1 MPPRTLTA
9 VARRLIAP
17 VAILGSAL
25 VIAGCSPTAPTPTA
39 TIPPTPTPTPAYGLP
54 PLSLPADEAA
64 HGFQT
69 EWWYFNVH
77 LASPD
82 GSAFTLH
89 DVVFQI
95 QEPASGRTLY
105 TRQVGLGDVRNETHA
120 TSERVLT
127 SESPLAGADDGF
139 EFPVGGGLVSGSEGE
154 AYRLVGAAGGFSYD
168 LSLHATTPALLHDHD
183 GLVDF
188 GPAGISYYYTRPRLE
203 TSGSVTT
210 ADGRVHAVT
219 GLGWLDKQWGN
230 FIPVQVAWDWAS
242 VQLDDGTDL
251 MLSRLMDRDMRE
263 VDLYA
268 TLRRPG
274 QPVRRLGPTD
284 FTFAPVAGAEWLSA
298 KTGTTYATRW
308 SVAIPAE
315 GLQLTLEPLILASEF
330 ESALLGVTYYEA
342 GVRVLDADEQ
352 VGQGFIELNW
362 PRGTER

>member
-1 MPPRTLTA
+1 VPSQTHT
-9 VARRLIAP
+9 VARRLITP
-17 VAILGSAL
+17 VAILGSL
-25 VIAGCSPTAPTPTA
+25 LEIAGCSPSAPTPTVVA
-39 TIPPTPTPTPAYGLP
+39 PPTPTPTPAYGLP
-54 PLSLPADEAA
+54 PLTLPGDEAA

-77 LASPD
+77 LTSPD
-82 GSAFTLH
+82 GAAFTLH

-95 QEPASGRTLY
+95 QEPASGRTFY
-105 TRQVGLGDVRNETHA
+105 TRQVGLGSIRDETHA

-127 SESPLAGADDGF
+127 SESPLAGAYDGF
-139 EFPVGGGLVSGSEGE
+139 EFPVGGGLVSGNGGE
-154 AYRLVGAAGGFSYD
+154 AYRLVGTAGGLSYD
-168 LSLHATTPALLHDHD
+168 LSLHATTSALLHDHD

-203 TSGSVTT
+203 AAGSVSR

-242 VQLDDGTDL
+242 VQLGDGTDL

-308 SVAIPAE
+308 SVVVPSE
-315 GLQLTLEPLILASEF
+315 GLQLTLEPLIPESEF
-330 ESALLGVTYYEA
+330 DSALLGVTYYEA
-342 GVRVLDADEQ
+342 GVRVLEANEQ
-352 VGQGFIELNW
+352 VGQGFVELNW
-362 PRGTER
+362 PRGAER